1 MMDNAQAMILS
12 AVDGAI
18 CPMMTSLNRTIYR
31 LISVNLYGLDRI
43 ILVNQLLITRIGL
56 LVVATLVQ

>member
-18 CPMMTSLNRTIYR
+18 YPMMTSLNRTIYR